1 LGIHEKAVMAIG
13 NDYNDLDLLQWAA
26 RSFVVNDAP
35 QELLDLFPTVYSGD
49 ESDFSEAVALW
60 RRETDL

>member
-1 LGIHEKAVMAIG
+1 MAIG
-13 NDYNDLDLLQWAA
+13 NDFNDLDLLRWAA

-35 QELLDLFPTVYSGD
+35 EELLTCFPSARSGD

-60 RRETDL
+60 QREMEV